1 MASATK
7 LTTAAAGWTPIAEA
21 RGRMGLIEIDAY
33 GAIELAVSEGRA
45 PDGSVAG
52 HAVTGPFRRVL
63 RGRERVYVRGAGVQV
78 VSTILAADDELA
90 FSRSNTAPEALLKA
104 NAAIAAAGAAQSTAN
119 AAGSA
124 ATAAQGTAS
133 AAAAA
138 AAAADG
144 KAVEAK
150 AKADLAYGL
159 LARFPEQFGAVGD
172 GVTDDTAA
180 IKLWKDYLVANGLT
194 GVIDRFYVVSTV
206 DMYPSASYGIMGTGD
221 RQCGFIVRN
230 PNRNQVGLKFTHPTT
245 PSTRGKQYQL
255 ADFGVVAET
264 GTKACLIE
272 HRYCSAAK
280 WNRIRVSGYHG
291 ATGVRLEKCWNVD
304 INELSVWGCGHNV
317 VPKNIPVGVTFS
329 IASGAAPIIASADV
343 FSAADVGRFITLAA
357 SASTTPQ
364 TFKITGFTDART
376 VSVDQPRAREY
387 TNVPGTFGGIR
398 GSMTSG
404 SNVLTLEA
412 NVLTGDDIGRKVYVV
427 GAYKHGYENNRRP
440 LPARILGVN
449 GSSITLDAAA
459 VVDVA
464 NAELIFD
471 PAVDFG
477 DNDYAVIQKT
487 NDFNCSNL
495 HVEHH
500 RGCGLVVT
508 GVTLGMPQM
517 KLHAV
522 GHTAKNNEAT
532 NIQMLAY
539 DASGH
544 ISGTFEQVVA
554 SNVGRI
560 LVTGSDAPLSIGDI
574 ETVLT
579 HGSPTVRVQNCEPG
593 AAVVMNVIKGL
604 GTDQTQ
610 NAMDGC
616 LSTDGTGLI
625 LAKII
630 GAPGQSYRRLNVTL

>member
-7 LTTAAAGWTPIAEA
+7 LTNAAAGWTPIAEA

-33 GAIELAVSEGRA
+33 GAVEVAISEGRA
-45 PDGSVAG
+45 PDGSVSG
-52 HAVTGPFRRVL
+52 HSVTGPFRRVL

-78 VSTILAADDELA
+78 VSTILSADDELA

-104 NAAIAAAGAAQSTAN
+104 NAAIAAAGTAQATAN

-230 PNRNQVGLKFTHPTT
+230 PNRNQAGLKFTHPTT
-245 PSTRGKQYQL
+245 PSTRGKQYQIS
-255 ADFGVVAET
+255 DFGVVAEA

-304 INELSVWGCGHNV
+304 INELSIWGCGHNV
-317 VPKNIPVGVTFS
+317 VPKNVPIGVTFS
-329 IASGAAPIIASADV
+329 IASGAAPLTASADV

-398 GSMTSG
+398 GSMTIG

-427 GAYKHGYENNRRP
+427 GAALNGSMPRP
-440 LPARILGVN
+440 LPARITDVSGTA
-449 GSSITLDAAA
+449 ITLDAVAQR
-459 VVDVA
+459 DVTL
-464 NAELIFD
+464 AELAFD
-471 PAVDFG
+471 PAADFG
-477 DNDYAVIQKT
+477 DNDYTVVQKT
-487 NDFNCSNL
+487 NDFNCTDL

-500 RGCGLVVT
+500 KGCGMVLT
-508 GVTLGMPQM
+508 GVTLHFPNV
-517 KLHAV
+517 KLHAF
-522 GHTAKNNEAT
+522 GHDKINADAT
-532 NIQMLAY
+532 NIQLLAY
-539 DASGH
+539 DAAGFIEFFSAYYIFNGL
-544 ISGTFEQVVA
+544 
-554 SNVGRI
+554 
-560 LVTGSDAPLSIGDI
+560 LVTLQ
-574 ETVLT
+574 VLHCVWT
-579 HGSPTVRVQNCEPG
+579 YFL
-593 AAVVMNVIKGL
+593 IKV
-604 GTDQTQ
+604 
-610 NAMDGC
+610 N
-616 LSTDGTGLI
+616 
-625 LAKII
+625 
-630 GAPGQSYRRLNVTL
+630 